1 MLVYKYDED
10 YKSRNITVLK
20 SVLSMLM
27 SSLCD
32 SADAQILVKGTISVA
47 KTAVVGEAANNNNK
61 HVIFKNCTPLTDCTS
76 EANNTQ
82 VEFNRI
88 RQ

>member
-10 YKSRNITVLK
+10 YKSRNITILK

-32 SADAQILVKGTISVA
+32 SADA
-47 KTAVVGEAANNNNK
+47 
-61 HVIFKNCTPLTDCTS
+61 
-76 EANNTQ
+76 
-82 VEFNRI
+82 
-88 RQ
+88 

>member
-1 MLVYKYDED
+1 M
-10 YKSRNITVLK
+10 
-20 SVLSMLM
+20 
-27 SSLCD
+27 
-32 SADAQILVKGTISVA
+32 A

-88 RQ
+88 KQ